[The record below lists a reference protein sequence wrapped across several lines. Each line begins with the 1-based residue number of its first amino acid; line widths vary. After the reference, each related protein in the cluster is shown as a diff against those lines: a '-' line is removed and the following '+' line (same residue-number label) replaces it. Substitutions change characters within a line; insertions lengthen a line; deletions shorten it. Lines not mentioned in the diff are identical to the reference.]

1 MEKRIKTLYIIT
13 IAAILAFLGMQV
25 YWLYGRYEASLCEQE
40 DRILAAI
47 QTEMEDYLNK
57 KRELQYHDRF
67 LSSYTLSTV
76 RDSLGPR
83 SYKAEIR
90 WFDREDYNKFIG
102 NDSAGSGNGKDKME
116 KAFWDECTPRIRK
129 TYETSAAPSEGDVW
143 TAMRKADIEFRV
155 PMSPH
160 RLDSIMSIIGLKVE
174 SRIFETDTILWNYE
188 LRRHTSLFN
197 PKGIVGIPYS
207 ELERKRAEVVFSIP
221 VEDILNGMW
230 GTLAVAV
237 LLSCFL
243 IVCLVFQINTVLK
256 LSRLDRLR
264 NSFITTM
271 IHELK
276 RPIST
281 LKMSVSGL
289 ENERMMA
296 DPDIKREMLSETRLA
311 LDNLS
316 AYFSKLRDMT
326 FNAVEQIPLNHQ
338 MINIHRL
345 FVKVSESV
353 VLPVG
358 KSVEYINDIDRA
370 LEVSADSTHLYNV
383 LSNLV
388 ENAVKYSGA
397 HVEIKVEASVG
408 NGIVELRI
416 SDTGNGIPSGDLKHI
431 FKRFYRGKAG
441 GGDQPGI
448 GLGLAYVRL
457 LVKAHGGDI
466 TVESREG
473 EGTCFTIKL
482 PQ

>member
-13 IAAILAFLGMQV
+13 IASILAFLGMQV

-40 DRILAAI
+40 DRIFAAV

-57 KRELQYHDRF
+57 NRELQSIVGF

-83 SYKAEIR
+83 NYKAEIR
-90 WFDREDYNKFIG
+90 WFDREDYNRFVGK
-102 NDSAGSGNGKDKME
+102 DSTDSGNGKDKME

-129 TYETSAAPSEGDVW
+129 TYEASAAPSEGDVW

-155 PMSPH
+155 PMSTH
-160 RLDSIMSIIGLKVE
+160 RLDSIMSVVGLNVR
-174 SRIFETDTILWNYE
+174 SRIFVTDTIIWNYD
-188 LRRHTSLFN
+188 LRRHSSMFN
-197 PKGIVGIPYS
+197 PEGTVGIPYS
-207 ELERKRAEVVFSIP
+207 ELEKKRAEVIFAIP
-221 VEDILNGMW
+221 AGDILNRMW

-243 IVCLVFQINTVLK
+243 IVCLVFQISTVLK
-256 LSRLDRLR
+256 LSRLDKLR
-264 NSFITTM
+264 NGFITTM

-289 ENERMMA
+289 ENERMMSEPA
-296 DPDIKREMLSETRLA
+296 IKKEMLAETRLA

-316 AYFSKLRDMT
+316 AYFSKLRDIT
-326 FNAVEQIPLNHQ
+326 FNDVEQIPLNHQ
-338 MINIHRL
+338 LINLKDI
-345 FVKVSESV
+345 FGEVTDSIVI
-353 VLPVG
+353 PIG
-358 KSVEYINDIDRA
+358 KRAEFINDIDES
-370 LEVSADSTHLYNV
+370 LMVSADQTHLYNV
-383 LSNLV
+383 LNNLV
-388 ENAVKYSGA
+388 ENAVKYSGDT
-397 HVEIKVEASVG
+397 VEIMAEASIG

-416 SDTGNGIPSGDLKHI
+416 SDTGYGIPSYDLRHI
-431 FKRFYRGKAG
+431 FKRFYRGKASA
-441 GGDQPGI
+441 GDQPGM

-457 LVKAHGGDI
+457 LVEAHGGEI
-466 TVESREG
+466 TVESTEG
-473 EGTCFTIKL
+473 KGTCFIIKL